1 MSRALVEVVAA
12 RLESQVGPSRPVYRN
27 AVPDDA
33 APRYL
38 FVYSNTPGRT
48 SDNLGDVATM
58 RDSTVW
64 VNSTAV
70 GPRVQATDESMWGM
84 ERAVAALEDWRPTIG
99 AISWKPNNLS
109 SQPPQR
115 DQSLP
120 EVTVI
125 YTVSTWGFT
134 YQP

>member
-1 MSRALVEVVAA
+1 MSRALVDVVAA
-12 RLESQVGPSRPVYRN
+12 RLEAEVPGRVVYKH
-27 AVPDDA
+27 AVPDNA

-58 RDSTVW
+58 RDETVW
-64 VNSTAV
+64 VNSTSI
-70 GPRVQATDESMWGM
+70 GPREQATAESLWGA
-84 ERAVAALEDWRPTIG
+84 EHANAALENWRPPIG
-99 AISWKPNNLS
+99 SASWRPVPLS
-109 SQPPQR
+109 SQPPTR
-115 DQSLP
+115 DESLP
-120 EVTVI
+120 SVTAI

>member
-1 MSRALVEVVAA
+1 MSRALVEAVAA

-38 FVYSNTPGRT
+38 FVYSNTPGST

-58 RDSTVW
+58 RDTTVW
-64 VNSTAV
+64 VNSTSV
-70 GPRVQATDESMWGM
+70 GPRAQATDEALWGA
-84 ERAVAALEDWRPTIG
+84 ERANNALENWRPQIG
-99 AISWKPNNLS
+99 AISWKPTPLS

-115 DQSLP
+115 DESLP
-120 EVTVI
+120 EVTAM
-125 YTVSTWGFT
+125 YAVSTWGFT